1 MLNPFLK
8 IESISQLHQLLGY
21 DKPRHPLITVLDPQ
35 KLQVPP
41 EMRDVR
47 VVSSFYAVWLKTA
60 DCGLEYGR
68 NHYDFEEGAL
78 VFTGPQQVVSVS
90 GEVVADEDGWM
101 LFFHPDLIRSTS
113 LGEKIGQYSFFSYDT
128 HEALHLSDA
137 EKATLTQCIENIQA
151 EYGQRIDDHSQ
162 GVIVANI
169 ELLLN
174 YCSRYYA
181 RQFNTRATANRDVL
195 SRFERALQAYFESG
209 QLLQRGLP
217 SVQDLATPIHLSA
230 DYLSDLLKKETG
242 RTAKDHIND
251 FIVEKAKYLLLNSG
265 DNISGIAY
273 ELGFNYPHYFSR
285 LFKAKTGQ
293 TPQEY
298 RSLN

>member
-1 MLNPFLK
+1 MPEQFLK
-8 IESISQLHQLLGY
+8 IESITQLHQLLGY
-21 DKPRHPLITVLDPQ
+21 GKPSHPLITVLDPRQ
-35 KLQVPP
+35 LQVPA

-47 VVSSFYAVWLKTA
+47 VVSNFYAVWLKTT

-68 NHYDFEEGAL
+68 NHYDFEEGVL

-90 GEVVADEDGWM
+90 GEVAEDEAGWM

-113 LGEKIGQYSFFSYDT
+113 LGEKIGQYSFFSYDL

-137 EKATLTQCIENIQA
+137 EKATVSQCIRNIQS
-151 EYGQRIDDHSQ
+151 EYEQRIDDHSQ
-162 GVIVANI
+162 SVIVANI

-181 RQFNTRATANRDVL
+181 RQFNTRTTANKDIL
-195 SRFERALQAYFESG
+195 TRFERALQDYFESD
-209 QLLQRGLP
+209 QLLQQGMP
-217 SVQDLATPIHLSA
+217 SVQYLAEQVHLSA

-251 FIVEKAKYLLLNSG
+251 FVVERAKYLLLNST
-265 DNISGIAY
+265 DTVSGIAY

-285 LFKAKTGQ
+285 LFKAKTGW
-293 TPQEY
+293 TPGEY

>member
-1 MLNPFLK
+1 MSEPFLK

-21 DKPRHPLITVLDPQ
+21 DKPSHPLITVLDPRQ
-35 KLQVPP
+35 LQIPA
-41 EMRDVR
+41 EMRNVR
-47 VVSSFYAVWLKTA
+47 VVSNFYAVWLKTT

-68 NHYDFEEGAL
+68 NHYDFEEGVL
-78 VFTGPQQVVSVS
+78 VFTGPQQVVFVS
-90 GEVVADEDGWM
+90 GEVAEDETGWM
-101 LFFHPDLIRSTS
+101 LFFHPDLINSTS
-113 LGEKIGQYSFFSYDT
+113 LGEKIRQYSFFSYDL

-137 EKATLTQCIENIQA
+137 EKATISQCIDNIKG
-151 EYGQRIDDHSQ
+151 EYEQRIDDHSQ
-162 GVIVANI
+162 SVIVANI

-181 RQFNTRATANRDVL
+181 RQFNTRTTANKDIL
-195 SRFERALQAYFESG
+195 TRFERALQGYFESD
-209 QLLQRGLP
+209 QLLQQGMP
-217 SVQDLATPIHLSA
+217 SVQYLAEQVHLSA

-251 FIVEKAKYLLLNSG
+251 FVVEKAKYLLLNSE
-265 DNISGIAY
+265 DTISGIAY

-285 LFKAKTGQ
+285 LFKARTGW
-293 TPQEY
+293 TPGEY

>member
-1 MLNPFLK
+1 MPEQFLK
-8 IESISQLHQLLGY
+8 IESITQLHQLLGY
-21 DKPRHPLITVLDPQ
+21 DKPSHPLITVLDPRQ
-35 KLQVPP
+35 LQVPA

-47 VVSSFYAVWLKTA
+47 VVSNFYAVWLKTT

-68 NHYDFEEGAL
+68 NHYDFEEGVL

-90 GEVVADEDGWM
+90 GEVAEDEAGWM

-113 LGEKIGQYSFFSYDT
+113 LGEKIGQYSFFSYDL

-137 EKATLTQCIENIQA
+137 EKATITQCIDNIKA
-151 EYGQRIDDHSQ
+151 EYEQRIDDHSQ
-162 GVIVANI
+162 SVIVANI

-181 RQFNTRATANRDVL
+181 RQFNTRTTANKDIL
-195 SRFERALQAYFESG
+195 TRFERALQDYFESD
-209 QLLQRGLP
+209 QLLKQGIP
-217 SVQDLATPIHLSA
+217 SVQHLAEQVYLSA

-251 FIVEKAKYLLLNSG
+251 FVVERAKYLLLNST
-265 DNISGIAY
+265 DTVSGIAY

-285 LFKAKTGQ
+285 LFKAKTGR
-293 TPQEY
+293 TPGEY

>member
-1 MLNPFLK
+1 MSDPLLK
-8 IESISQLHQLLGY
+8 IKSISQLHQLLGCS
-21 DKPRHPLITVLDPQ
+21 KPKHPLISVLDPQ
-35 KLQVPP
+35 KLQVTPD
-41 EMRDVR
+41 MRNVR
-47 VVSSFYAVWLKTA
+47 VVSDFYAVWLKTT
-60 DCGLEYGR
+60 DCGMEYGR
-68 NHYDFEEGAL
+68 NHYDFEEGVL

-90 GEVVADEDGWM
+90 GEVADDEEGWM

-113 LGEKIGQYSFFSYDT
+113 LGGKIGQYSFFSYDL

-137 EKATLTQCIENIQA
+137 EKATITQCIENIKA

-181 RQFNTRATANRDVL
+181 RQFNTRTTANKDIL
-195 SRFERALQAYFESG
+195 TRFERALQDYFESD
-209 QLLQRGLP
+209 QLLKQGVP
-217 SVQDLATPIHLSA
+217 SVQDMAGQVHLSA

-251 FIVEKAKYLLLNSG
+251 FVVEKAKYLLLHST
-265 DNISGIAY
+265 DTISGIAY

-285 LFKAKTGQ
+285 LFKAKTGW

-298 RSLN
+298 RGLN